1 MRIVNDLKLPFHL
14 TGETVLSRYYFNH
27 RYSDDL
33 DYFVN
38 DDPNF
43 FDYIEKI
50 IVFFKMNINKTL
62 FKVNDQRIFISNNLV
77 RLFIQKDD
85 VELKLDFVNDISV
98 RFGEILQVVNFGRI
112 DNLRNILSNKIS
124 AIYRLEAKDF
134 IDIWI
139 ISKNYKFSWNEV
151 INEAKQKEV
160 SIDPIEISKLFKTFP
175 EENLNLIKWTTSVDT
190 VALMK
195 ELNLIAEDILE
206 GKENSLSKK

>member
-1 MRIVNDLKLPFHL
+1 MRIVNDLKLPFYL
-14 TGETVLSRYYFNH
+14 TGGTVLSRYYFNH

-38 DDPNF
+38 DNPNF

-50 IVFFKMNINKTL
+50 IGFFKMNINKTL